1 MKKRR
6 TSGAWSSRVRFS
18 GASSGAAHRDWYRAF
33 ADLYDAWANP
43 VWTART
49 VEFLDRQFRRRGVR
63 EVVDVA
69 CGTFAIDLRLAKRGH
84 EVVGR
89 DLSPEMVRVGQRAA
103 RRAGIPADVAVGD
116 MRTLRLGREFDAVL
130 CIGTAFNYLTE
141 PRDVRRAFRT
151 FRTLLRPGGLLVLD
165 LTNFD
170 AWIHD
175 PMNARTEVDR
185 RTTSGARIA
194 IFGFNDQT
202 PARTLH
208 IARFL
213 TVVQVGHRIDV
224 RFDEAPLK
232 VWSKEA
238 LSRALRIQDF
248 RPVEWWG
255 DLAVGRRYR
264 RASSPRLVA
273 VAKRL

>member
-1 MKKRR
+1 MKERR
-6 TSGAWSSRVRFS
+6 RSSAWSSRVRFS
-18 GASSGAAHRDWYRAF
+18 GASSEAAHADWYRAI

-43 VWTART
+43 AWTART
-49 VEFLDRQFRRRGVR
+49 VEFLDRQFRRHGVQD
-63 EVVDVA
+63 VVDVA
-69 CGTFAIDLRLAKRGH
+69 CGTFAIDLRLAKRGY

-89 DLSPEMVRVGQRAA
+89 DLSPEMVRVGRRAA
-103 RRAGIPADVAVGD
+103 RQADIPADVATGD
-116 MRTLRLGREFDAVL
+116 MRTLRLGREFDALL

-141 PRDVRRAFRT
+141 PRDVRMAFRT

-170 AWIHD
+170 AWIDD
-175 PMNARTEVDR
+175 PMNARTEIDR
-185 RTTSGARIA
+185 RTPSGTRIA
-194 IFGFNDQT
+194 IFGFNEQT
-202 PARTLH
+202 PAKTLH

-213 TVVQVGHRIDV
+213 TVVQRGRSIDV

-238 LSRALRIQDF
+238 LSRALRTQDF

-255 DLAVGRRYR
+255 DLAVGARYR
-264 RASSPRLVA
+264 RKSSPWLVA

>member
-1 MKKRR
+1 MGKPRKP
-6 TSGAWSSRVRFS
+6 TAWTSRVRFS

-63 EVVDVA
+63 NVVDVA
-69 CGTFAIDLRLAKRGH
+69 CGTFAIDLRLAKRGYD
-84 EVVGR
+84 VVGR

-103 RRAGIPADVAVGD
+103 RHARVPADVAVAD

-141 PRDVRRAFRT
+141 PGDVRRAFRT

-170 AWIHD
+170 AWIGD
-175 PMNARTEVDR
+175 PMNARLEVER
-185 RTTSGARIA
+185 RTASGTRVA
-194 IFGFNDQT
+194 IFGFNEQT
-202 PARTLH
+202 PGKTLH
-208 IARFL
+208 LARFL
-213 TVVQVGHRIDV
+213 TLVQVGRRIDI
-224 RFDEAPLK
+224 RFDEAPLR

-238 LSRALRIQDF
+238 LSRALRTQGF
-248 RPVEWWG
+248 RPVAWYG
-255 DLAVGRRYR
+255 DFAVGAAYR
-264 RASSPRLVA
+264 RGKSPRLVA
-273 VAKRL
+273 LATRL